1 MTIKFIVLK
10 SGEQL
15 ISDIK
20 EMAVG
25 EDDDQKVVGYFL
37 RRPCMVKIKN
47 PGVVEQE
54 KSKTKAGFEVTLIPW
69 LSLTEDEVIPIPS
82 DWLVTMVE
90 PVPQLTLMYTQDVLN
105 YGQDN
110 QSDSADEQPGIG
122 ITNR

>member
-25 EDDDQKVVGYFL
+25 EEDDQKVVGYFL
-37 RRPCMVKIKN
+37 HRPCVVKIKN
-47 PGVVEQE
+47 PGVVDQQ
-54 KSKTKAGFEVTLIPW
+54 KRKTKAGFEVTLIPW
-69 LSLTEDEVIPIPS
+69 ISLTEDEVIPIPS

-105 YGQDN
+105 YGQDD

-122 ITNR
+122 ITN

>member
-25 EDDDQKVVGYFL
+25 EEDDQKVVGYFL
-37 RRPCMVKIKN
+37 HRPCMVKVKN

-69 LSLTEDEVIPIPS
+69 ISLTEDEVIPIPS

-105 YGQDN
+105 YGKDN

-122 ITNR
+122 ITN

>member
-25 EDDDQKVVGYFL
+25 EEDDQKVVGYFL
-37 RRPCMVKIKN
+37 HRPCIVKMKN
-47 PGVVEQE
+47 PGVIDQE

-69 LSLTEDEVIPIPS
+69 LSLTQDEVIPIPS

-90 PVPQLTLMYTQDVLN
+90 PVPQLTQMYTEDVLN
-105 YGQDN
+105 YGKDN

-122 ITNR
+122 ITN

>member
-25 EDDDQKVVGYFL
+25 EEDDQKVVGYFL
-37 RRPCMVKIKN
+37 HRPCMVKVKN
-47 PGVVEQE
+47 PGIVEQE

-69 LSLTEDEVIPIPS
+69 ISLTEDEVIPIPS

-105 YGQDN
+105 YGKDN
-110 QSDSADEQPGIG
+110 QSDSTGEQSDSDQSD
-122 ITNR
+122 

>member
-25 EDDDQKVVGYFL
+25 EEDDQKVVGYFL
-37 RRPCMVKIKN
+37 HRPCIVKMKN
-47 PGVVEQE
+47 PGVIDQE

-69 LSLTEDEVIPIPS
+69 LSLTQDEVIPIPS
-82 DWLVTMVE
+82 DWLVTLVE
-90 PVPQLTLMYTQDVLN
+90 PVPQLTQMYTEDVLN
-105 YGQDN
+105 YGKDN

-122 ITNR
+122 ITN

>member
-1 MTIKFIVLK
+1 MTIKFFVLK

-25 EDDDQKVVGYFL
+25 EEDDQKVVGYFL
-37 RRPCMVKIKN
+37 HRPCIVKMKN
-47 PGVVEQE
+47 PGVIDQE

-69 LSLTEDEVIPIPS
+69 LSLTQDEVIPIPS
-82 DWLVTMVE
+82 DWLVTLVE
-90 PVPQLTLMYTQDVLN
+90 PVPQLTQMYTEDVLN
-105 YGQDN
+105 YGKDN

-122 ITNR
+122 ITN

>member
-25 EDDDQKVVGYFL
+25 EEDDQKVVGYFL
-37 RRPCMVKIKN
+37 HRPCMVKIKN
-47 PGVVEQE
+47 PGIVEQE

-69 LSLTEDEVIPIPS
+69 ISLTEDEVIPIPS

-122 ITNR
+122 ITN

>member
-25 EDDDQKVVGYFL
+25 EEDDQKVVGYFL
-37 RRPCMVKIKN
+37 HRPCIVKMKN
-47 PGVVEQE
+47 PGVIDQE

-69 LSLTEDEVIPIPS
+69 LSLTQDEVIPIPS
-82 DWLVTMVE
+82 DWLVTLVE
-90 PVPQLTLMYTQDVLN
+90 PVPQLTQMYTEDVLN
-105 YGQDN
+105 YGKDN
-110 QSDSADEQPGIG
+110 QSDSADKQSGIG
-122 ITNR
+122 ITN

>member
-25 EDDDQKVVGYFL
+25 EEDDQKVVGYFL
-37 RRPCMVKIKN
+37 HRPCMVKVKN
-47 PGVVEQE
+47 PGIVEQE

-69 LSLTEDEVIPIPS
+69 ISLTEDEVIPIPS

-105 YGQDN
+105 YGKDN

-122 ITNR
+122 ITN

>member
-25 EDDDQKVVGYFL
+25 EEDDQKVVGYFL
-37 RRPCMVKIKN
+37 HRPCIVKMKN
-47 PGVVEQE
+47 PGVIDQE

-69 LSLTEDEVIPIPS
+69 LSLTKDEVIPIPS
-82 DWLVTMVE
+82 DWLVTLVE
-90 PVPQLTLMYTQDVLN
+90 PVPQLTQMYTEDVLN
-105 YGQDN
+105 YGKDN

-122 ITNR
+122 ITN

>member
-25 EDDDQKVVGYFL
+25 EEDDQKVVGYFL
-37 RRPCMVKIKN
+37 HRPCIVKMKN
-47 PGVVEQE
+47 PGVIDQE

-69 LSLTEDEVIPIPS
+69 LSLTQDEVIPIPS
-82 DWLVTMVE
+82 DWLVTLVE
-90 PVPQLTLMYTQDVLN
+90 PVSQLTQMYTEDVLN

-122 ITNR
+122 ITN

>member
-25 EDDDQKVVGYFL
+25 EEDDQKVVGYFL
-37 RRPCMVKIKN
+37 HRPCIVKMKN
-47 PGVVEQE
+47 PGVIDQE
-54 KSKTKAGFEVTLIPW
+54 KNKTKAGFEVTLIPW
-69 LSLTEDEVIPIPS
+69 LSLTQDEVIPIPS

-90 PVPQLTLMYTQDVLN
+90 PVPQLTQMYTEDVLN
-105 YGQDN
+105 YGKDN
-110 QSDSADEQPGIG
+110 QSDSADKQPDSDQSD
-122 ITNR
+122 

>member
-25 EDDDQKVVGYFL
+25 EEDDQKVVGYFL
-37 RRPCMVKIKN
+37 HRPCIVKMKN
-47 PGVVEQE
+47 PGVIDQE

-69 LSLTEDEVIPIPS
+69 LSLTQDEVIPIPS
-82 DWLVTMVE
+82 DWLVTLVE
-90 PVPQLTLMYTQDVLN
+90 PVPQLTQMYTEDVLN
-105 YGQDN
+105 YGQNN

-122 ITNR
+122 ITN

>member
-25 EDDDQKVVGYFL
+25 EEDDQKVVGYFL
-37 RRPCMVKIKN
+37 HRPCIVKMKN
-47 PGVVEQE
+47 PGVIDQE

-69 LSLTEDEVIPIPS
+69 LSLTQDEVIPIPS
-82 DWLVTMVE
+82 DWLVTLVE
-90 PVPQLTLMYTQDVLN
+90 PVPQLTQMYTEDVLN
-105 YGQDN
+105 YGKDN
-110 QSDSADEQPGIG
+110 QSDSADKQPDSDQSD
-122 ITNR
+122 

>member
-25 EDDDQKVVGYFL
+25 EEDDQKVVGYFL
-37 RRPCMVKIKN
+37 HRPCIVKMKN
-47 PGVVEQE
+47 PGVIDQE
-54 KSKTKAGFEVTLIPW
+54 KNKTKAGFEVTLIPW
-69 LSLTEDEVIPIPS
+69 LSLTQDEVIPIPS

-90 PVPQLTLMYTQDVLN
+90 PVPQLTQMYTEDVLN
-105 YGQDN
+105 YGKDN

-122 ITNR
+122 ITN